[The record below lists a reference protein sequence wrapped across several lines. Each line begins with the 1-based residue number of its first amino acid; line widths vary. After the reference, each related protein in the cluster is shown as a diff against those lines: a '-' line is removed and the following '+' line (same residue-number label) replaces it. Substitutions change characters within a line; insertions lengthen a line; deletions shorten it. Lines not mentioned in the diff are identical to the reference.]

1 MPDPWSSKEDN
12 FFISQAILSIVFA
25 TSALVSNVFLMIT
38 VCRNTNLNQRIWQM
52 HATYFV
58 VNLSICD
65 LLAGLIPGY
74 GGLSYDINIL
84 RGQTRESL
92 VGLKSLITFAAV
104 MTNIVSSG
112 TIALMSYDRWFAV
125 SSPLHYKARV
135 TKARIKAALAFIWI
149 YSLIFSSLPSMGVA
163 ISLFTLLYCH
173 LHVSVP
179 LIILPV
185 LYWKTLRA
193 LRQHN
198 NRVHNGADDN
208 GRQKMDTAHRN
219 RERKMVSAFL
229 LILAFFYLSF
239 GPQFIAQNVLL
250 FYPDAINQESFRFF
264 LYASNKFLLV
274 NCCLNPFIYAWRIP
288 TYRRAFR
295 EIFRGCVRLPRNSV
309 LTVMQNDVN
318 NWRDHTYNCDGRR
331 VTSTR
336 KTCVVQQ

>member
-1 MPDPWSSKEDN
+1 MSDPRSSKEDN

-25 TSALVSNVFLMIT
+25 TSALLSNVFLMIT
-38 VCRNTNLNQRIWQM
+38 VCRNTNLNQRIWQT

-65 LLAGLIPGY
+65 LLAGLVPGY
-74 GGLSYDINIL
+74 GGLFYNISIL

-92 VGLKSLITFAAV
+92 VGLQSLIVAAAV
-104 MTNIVSSG
+104 MTNIVSSC
-112 TIALMSYDRWFAV
+112 TIVLMSYDRWLTV

-135 TKARIKAALAFIWI
+135 TKAKIKAAIASTWI
-149 YSLIFSSLPSMGVA
+149 YSLIFSSLPFLGVA
-163 ISLFTLLYCH
+163 LSLFSLLYCH

-193 LRQHN
+193 LRHHN
-198 NRVHNGADDN
+198 NQVQDVADDN
-208 GRQKMDTAHRN
+208 GRREMDKAHRN

-229 LILAFFYLSF
+229 LILVFFYLSF
-239 GPQFIAQNVLL
+239 GPQFIAQNVLV
-250 FYPDAINQESFRFF
+250 FCPDAINQESFSFF

-295 EIFRGCVRLPRNSV
+295 EIFSDCVRLPRNSV
-309 LTVMQNDVN
+309 SQ
-318 NWRDHTYNCDGRR
+318 
-331 VTSTR
+331 
-336 KTCVVQQ
+336 

>member
-1 MPDPWSSKEDN
+1 MSDPRSSKEDN
-12 FFISQAILSIVFA
+12 FFICQAILSIVFA
-25 TSALVSNVFLMIT
+25 TSALLSNVFLMIT
-38 VCRNTNLNQRIWQM
+38 VCRNTNLNQRIWQT

-65 LLAGLIPGY
+65 LLAGLVPGY
-74 GGLSYDINIL
+74 GGLFYNISIL

-92 VGLKSLITFAAV
+92 VGLQSLIVAAAV
-104 MTNIVSSG
+104 MTNIVSSC
-112 TIALMSYDRWFAV
+112 TIVLMSYDRWLAV

-135 TKARIKAALAFIWI
+135 TKAKIKAAIASTWI
-149 YSLIFSSLPSMGVA
+149 YSLIFSSLPFLGVA
-163 ISLFTLLYCH
+163 LSLFSLLYCH

-193 LRQHN
+193 LRHHN
-198 NRVHNGADDN
+198 NQVQDVADDN
-208 GRQKMDTAHRN
+208 GRRQIDEAHRN

-229 LILAFFYLSF
+229 LILVFFYLSF
-239 GPQFIAQNVLL
+239 GPQFIAQNVLV
-250 FYPDAINQESFRFF
+250 FYPDAINQESFSFF

-295 EIFRGCVRLPRNSV
+295 EIFSDCVRLPRNSV
-309 LTVMQNDVN
+309 SQ
-318 NWRDHTYNCDGRR
+318 
-331 VTSTR
+331 
-336 KTCVVQQ
+336 

>member
-1 MPDPWSSKEDN
+1 MSDPRSSKEDN

-25 TSALVSNVFLMIT
+25 TSALLSNVFLMIT
-38 VCRNTNLNQRIWQM
+38 VCRNTNLNQRIWQT

-65 LLAGLIPGY
+65 LLAGLVPGY
-74 GGLSYDINIL
+74 GGLFYNISIL

-92 VGLKSLITFAAV
+92 VGLQSLIVAAAV
-104 MTNIVSSG
+104 MTNIVSSC
-112 TIALMSYDRWFAV
+112 TIVLMSYDRWLAV

-135 TKARIKAALAFIWI
+135 TKAKIKAAIASTWI
-149 YSLIFSSLPSMGVA
+149 YSLIFSSLPFLGVA
-163 ISLFTLLYCH
+163 LSLFSLLYCH

-193 LRQHN
+193 LRHHN
-198 NRVHNGADDN
+198 NQVQDVADDN
-208 GRQKMDTAHRN
+208 GRREMDKAHRN

-229 LILAFFYLSF
+229 LILVFFYLSF
-239 GPQFIAQNVLL
+239 GPQFIAQNVLV
-250 FYPDAINQESFRFF
+250 FCPDAINQESFSFF

-295 EIFRGCVRLPRNSV
+295 EIFSDCVRLPRNSV
-309 LTVMQNDVN
+309 SQ
-318 NWRDHTYNCDGRR
+318 
-331 VTSTR
+331 
-336 KTCVVQQ
+336 

>member
-1 MPDPWSSKEDN
+1 MSDPRSSKEDN

-25 TSALVSNVFLMIT
+25 TSALLSNVFLMIT
-38 VCRNTNLNQRIWQM
+38 VCRNTNLNQRIWQT

-65 LLAGLIPGY
+65 LLAGLVPGY
-74 GGLSYDINIL
+74 GGLFYNISIL

-92 VGLKSLITFAAV
+92 VGLQSLIVAAAV
-104 MTNIVSSG
+104 MTNIVSSC
-112 TIALMSYDRWFAV
+112 TIVLMSYDRWLAV
-125 SSPLHYKARV
+125 SSPLLYKARV
-135 TKARIKAALAFIWI
+135 TKAKIKAAIASTWI
-149 YSLIFSSLPSMGVA
+149 YSLIFSSLPFLGVA
-163 ISLFTLLYCH
+163 LSLFSLLYCH

-193 LRQHN
+193 LRHHN
-198 NRVHNGADDN
+198 NQVQDVADDN
-208 GRQKMDTAHRN
+208 GRRQIDEAHRN

-229 LILAFFYLSF
+229 LILVFFYLSF
-239 GPQFIAQNVLL
+239 GPQFIAQNVLV
-250 FYPDAINQESFRFF
+250 FCPDAINQESFSFF

-295 EIFRGCVRLPRNSV
+295 EIFSDCVRLPRNSV
-309 LTVMQNDVN
+309 SQ
-318 NWRDHTYNCDGRR
+318 
-331 VTSTR
+331 
-336 KTCVVQQ
+336 

>member
-1 MPDPWSSKEDN
+1 MSDPRSSKEDN

-25 TSALVSNVFLMIT
+25 TSALLSNVFLMIT
-38 VCRNTNLNQRIWQM
+38 VCRNTNLNQRIWQT

-65 LLAGLIPGY
+65 LLAGLVPGY
-74 GGLSYDINIL
+74 GGLFYNISIL

-92 VGLKSLITFAAV
+92 VGLQSLIVAAAV
-104 MTNIVSSG
+104 MTNIVSSC
-112 TIALMSYDRWFAV
+112 TIVLMSYDRWLAV
-125 SSPLHYKARV
+125 SSPLLYKARV
-135 TKARIKAALAFIWI
+135 TKAKIKAAIASTWI
-149 YSLIFSSLPSMGVA
+149 YSLIFSSLPFLGVA
-163 ISLFTLLYCH
+163 LSLFSLLYCH

-193 LRQHN
+193 LRHHN
-198 NRVHNGADDN
+198 NQVQDVADDN
-208 GRQKMDTAHRN
+208 GRREMDKAHRN

-229 LILAFFYLSF
+229 LILVFFYLSF
-239 GPQFIAQNVLL
+239 GPQFIAQNVLV
-250 FYPDAINQESFRFF
+250 FCPDAINQESFSFF

-295 EIFRGCVRLPRNSV
+295 EIFSDCVRLPRNSV
-309 LTVMQNDVN
+309 SQ
-318 NWRDHTYNCDGRR
+318 
-331 VTSTR
+331 
-336 KTCVVQQ
+336 

>member
-1 MPDPWSSKEDN
+1 MSDPRSSKEDN
-12 FFISQAILSIVFA
+12 FFISQAILSIVFS
-25 TSALVSNVFLMIT
+25 TSALLSNVFLMIT
-38 VCRNTNLNQRIWQM
+38 VCRNTNLNQRIWQT

-65 LLAGLIPGY
+65 LLAGLVPGY
-74 GGLSYDINIL
+74 GGLFYNISIL

-92 VGLKSLITFAAV
+92 VGLRSLIVAAAV
-104 MTNIVSSG
+104 MTNIVSSC
-112 TIALMSYDRWFAV
+112 TIVLMSYDRWLAV

-135 TKARIKAALAFIWI
+135 TKAKIKAALASTWI
-149 YSLIFSSLPSMGVA
+149 YSLIFSSLPFLGVA
-163 ISLFTLLYCH
+163 LSLFSLLYCH

-185 LYWKTLRA
+185 LYWKTQRA
-193 LRQHN
+193 LRHHN
-198 NRVHNGADDN
+198 NQVQDVADDN
-208 GRQKMDTAHRN
+208 GRRQMDEAHRN

-229 LILAFFYLSF
+229 LILVFFYLSF
-239 GPQFIAQNVLL
+239 GPQFIAQNVLV

-295 EIFRGCVRLPRNSV
+295 EIFSDCVRLPRNSV
-309 LTVMQNDVN
+309 SQ
-318 NWRDHTYNCDGRR
+318 
-331 VTSTR
+331 
-336 KTCVVQQ
+336 

>member
-1 MPDPWSSKEDN
+1 MSDPRSSKEDN
-12 FFISQAILSIVFA
+12 FFICQAILSIVFA
-25 TSALVSNVFLMIT
+25 TSALLSNVFLMIT
-38 VCRNTNLNQRIWQM
+38 VCRNTNLNQRIWQT

-65 LLAGLIPGY
+65 LLAGLVPGY
-74 GGLSYDINIL
+74 GGLFYNISIL

-92 VGLKSLITFAAV
+92 VGLQSLIVAAAV
-104 MTNIVSSG
+104 MTNIVSSC
-112 TIALMSYDRWFAV
+112 TIVLMSYDRWLAV

-135 TKARIKAALAFIWI
+135 TKAKIKAAIASTWI
-149 YSLIFSSLPSMGVA
+149 YSLIFSSLPFLGVA
-163 ISLFTLLYCH
+163 LSLFSLLYCH

-193 LRQHN
+193 LRHHN
-198 NRVHNGADDN
+198 NQVQDVADDN
-208 GRQKMDTAHRN
+208 GRREMDKAHRN

-229 LILAFFYLSF
+229 LILVFFYLSF
-239 GPQFIAQNVLL
+239 GPQFIAQNVLV
-250 FYPDAINQESFRFF
+250 FYPDAINQESFSFF

-295 EIFRGCVRLPRNSV
+295 EIFSDCVRLPRNSV
-309 LTVMQNDVN
+309 SQ
-318 NWRDHTYNCDGRR
+318 
-331 VTSTR
+331 
-336 KTCVVQQ
+336 

>member
-1 MPDPWSSKEDN
+1 MSDPRSSKEDN
-12 FFISQAILSIVFA
+12 FFISQAILSIVFS
-25 TSALVSNVFLMIT
+25 TSALLSNVFLMIT
-38 VCRNTNLNQRIWQM
+38 VCRNTNLNQRIWQT

-65 LLAGLIPGY
+65 LLAGLVPGY
-74 GGLSYDINIL
+74 GGLFYNISIL

-92 VGLKSLITFAAV
+92 VGLQSLIVAAAV
-104 MTNIVSSG
+104 MTNIVSSC
-112 TIALMSYDRWFAV
+112 TIVLMSYDRWLAV

-135 TKARIKAALAFIWI
+135 TKAKIKAAIASTWI
-149 YSLIFSSLPSMGVA
+149 YSLIFSSLPFLGVA
-163 ISLFTLLYCH
+163 LSLFSLLYCH

-193 LRQHN
+193 LRHHN
-198 NRVHNGADDN
+198 NQVQDVADDN
-208 GRQKMDTAHRN
+208 GRREMDKAHRN

-229 LILAFFYLSF
+229 LILVFFYLSF
-239 GPQFIAQNVLL
+239 GPQFIAQNVLV
-250 FYPDAINQESFRFF
+250 FCPDAINQESFSFF

-295 EIFRGCVRLPRNSV
+295 EIFSDCVRLPRNSV
-309 LTVMQNDVN
+309 SQ
-318 NWRDHTYNCDGRR
+318 
-331 VTSTR
+331 
-336 KTCVVQQ
+336 

>member
-1 MPDPWSSKEDN
+1 MSDPRSSKEDN

-25 TSALVSNVFLMIT
+25 TSALLSNVFLMIT
-38 VCRNTNLNQRIWQM
+38 VCRNTNLNQRIWQT

-65 LLAGLIPGY
+65 LLAGLVPGY
-74 GGLSYDINIL
+74 GGLFYNISIL

-92 VGLKSLITFAAV
+92 VGLQSLIVAAAV
-104 MTNIVSSG
+104 MTNIVSSC
-112 TIALMSYDRWFAV
+112 TIVLMSYDRWLAV

-135 TKARIKAALAFIWI
+135 TKAKIKAAIASTWI
-149 YSLIFSSLPSMGVA
+149 YSLIFSSLPFLGVA
-163 ISLFTLLYCH
+163 LSLFSLLYCH

-193 LRQHN
+193 LRHHN
-198 NRVHNGADDN
+198 NQVQDVADDN
-208 GRQKMDTAHRN
+208 GRRQIDEAHRN

-229 LILAFFYLSF
+229 LILVFFYLSF
-239 GPQFIAQNVLL
+239 GPQFIAQNVLV
-250 FYPDAINQESFRFF
+250 FYPDAINQESFSFF

-295 EIFRGCVRLPRNSV
+295 EIFSDCVRLPRNSV
-309 LTVMQNDVN
+309 SQ
-318 NWRDHTYNCDGRR
+318 
-331 VTSTR
+331 
-336 KTCVVQQ
+336 

>member
-1 MPDPWSSKEDN
+1 MSDPRSSKEDN

-25 TSALVSNVFLMIT
+25 TSALLSNVFLMIT
-38 VCRNTNLNQRIWQM
+38 VCRNTNLNQRIWQT

-65 LLAGLIPGY
+65 LLAGLVPGY
-74 GGLSYDINIL
+74 GGLFYNISIL

-92 VGLKSLITFAAV
+92 VGLQSLIVAAAV
-104 MTNIVSSG
+104 MTNIVSSC
-112 TIALMSYDRWFAV
+112 TIVLMSYDRWLAV
-125 SSPLHYKARV
+125 SSPLHYKSRV
-135 TKARIKAALAFIWI
+135 TKAKIKAAIASTWI
-149 YSLIFSSLPSMGVA
+149 YSLIFSSLPFLGVA
-163 ISLFTLLYCH
+163 LSLFSLLYCH

-193 LRQHN
+193 LRHHN
-198 NRVHNGADDN
+198 NQVQDVADDN
-208 GRQKMDTAHRN
+208 GRRQIDEAHRN

-229 LILAFFYLSF
+229 LILVFFYLSF
-239 GPQFIAQNVLL
+239 GPQFIAQNVLV
-250 FYPDAINQESFRFF
+250 FCPDAINQESFSFF

-295 EIFRGCVRLPRNSV
+295 EIFSDCVRLPRNSV
-309 LTVMQNDVN
+309 SQ
-318 NWRDHTYNCDGRR
+318 
-331 VTSTR
+331 
-336 KTCVVQQ
+336 

>member
-1 MPDPWSSKEDN
+1 MFKDKIQAQFKSKMSDPRSSKEDN

-25 TSALVSNVFLMIT
+25 TSALLSNFFLMIT
-38 VCRNTNLNQRIWQM
+38 VCRNTNLNQRIWQT

-65 LLAGLIPGY
+65 LLAGLVPGY
-74 GGLSYDINIL
+74 GGLFYNISIL

-92 VGLKSLITFAAV
+92 VGLQSLIVAAAV
-104 MTNIVSSG
+104 MTNIVSSC
-112 TIALMSYDRWFAV
+112 TIVLMSYDRWLAV

-135 TKARIKAALAFIWI
+135 TKAKIKAALASTWI
-149 YSLIFSSLPSMGVA
+149 YSLIFSSLPFLGVA
-163 ISLFTLLYCH
+163 LSLFSLLYCH

-198 NRVHNGADDN
+198 NQVQDVADDN
-208 GRQKMDTAHRN
+208 GRRQMDEAHRN

-229 LILAFFYLSF
+229 LILVFFYLSF
-239 GPQFIAQNVLL
+239 GPQFIAQNVLV
-250 FYPDAINQESFRFF
+250 FYPDAINQGSFSFF

-295 EIFRGCVRLPRNSV
+295 EIFSDCVRLPRNSV
-309 LTVMQNDVN
+309 SQ
-318 NWRDHTYNCDGRR
+318 
-331 VTSTR
+331 
-336 KTCVVQQ
+336 

>member
-1 MPDPWSSKEDN
+1 MSDPRSSKEDN

-25 TSALVSNVFLMIT
+25 TSALLSNVFLMIT
-38 VCRNTNLNQRIWQM
+38 VCRNTNLNQRIWQT

-65 LLAGLIPGY
+65 LLAGLVPGY
-74 GGLSYDINIL
+74 GGLFYNISIL

-92 VGLKSLITFAAV
+92 VGLQSLIVAAAV
-104 MTNIVSSG
+104 MTNIVSSC
-112 TIALMSYDRWFAV
+112 TIVLMSYDRWLAV

-135 TKARIKAALAFIWI
+135 TKAKIKAAIASTWI
-149 YSLIFSSLPSMGVA
+149 YSLIFSSLPFLGVA
-163 ISLFTLLYCH
+163 LSLFSLLYCH

-179 LIILPV
+179 IIILPV

-193 LRQHN
+193 LRHHN
-198 NRVHNGADDN
+198 NQVQDVADDN
-208 GRQKMDTAHRN
+208 GRREMDKAHRN

-229 LILAFFYLSF
+229 LILVFFYLSF
-239 GPQFIAQNVLL
+239 GPQFIAQNVLV
-250 FYPDAINQESFRFF
+250 FCPDAINQESFSFF

-295 EIFRGCVRLPRNSV
+295 EIFSDCVRLPRNSV
-309 LTVMQNDVN
+309 SQ
-318 NWRDHTYNCDGRR
+318 
-331 VTSTR
+331 
-336 KTCVVQQ
+336 

>member
-1 MPDPWSSKEDN
+1 MSDPRSSKEDN

-25 TSALVSNVFLMIT
+25 TSALLSNVFLMIT
-38 VCRNTNLNQRIWQM
+38 VCRNTNLNQRIWQT

-65 LLAGLIPGY
+65 LLAGLVPGY
-74 GGLSYDINIL
+74 GGLFYNISIL

-92 VGLKSLITFAAV
+92 VGLQSLIVAAAV
-104 MTNIVSSG
+104 MTNIVSSC
-112 TIALMSYDRWFAV
+112 TIVLMSYDRWLAV

-135 TKARIKAALAFIWI
+135 TKARIKAAIASTWI
-149 YSLIFSSLPSMGVA
+149 YSLIFSSLPFLGVA
-163 ISLFTLLYCH
+163 LSLFSLLYCH

-185 LYWKTLRA
+185 LYWKTQRA
-193 LRQHN
+193 LRHHN
-198 NRVHNGADDN
+198 NQVQDVAGDN
-208 GRQKMDTAHRN
+208 GRRQMDEAHRN

-229 LILAFFYLSF
+229 LILVFFYLSF
-239 GPQFIAQNVLL
+239 CPQFIAQNVLV
-250 FYPDAINQESFRFF
+250 FYPDAINQESFSFF

-295 EIFRGCVRLPRNSV
+295 EIFSDCVRLPRNSV
-309 LTVMQNDVN
+309 SQ
-318 NWRDHTYNCDGRR
+318 
-331 VTSTR
+331 
-336 KTCVVQQ
+336 

>member
-1 MPDPWSSKEDN
+1 MSDPRSSKEDN
-12 FFISQAILSIVFA
+12 FFISQAILSIVFS
-25 TSALVSNVFLMIT
+25 TSALLSNVFLMIT
-38 VCRNTNLNQRIWQM
+38 VCRNTNLNQRIWQT

-65 LLAGLIPGY
+65 LLAGLVPGY
-74 GGLSYDINIL
+74 GGLFYNISIL

-92 VGLKSLITFAAV
+92 VGLQILIVVAAV
-104 MTNIVSSG
+104 MTNIVSSC
-112 TIALMSYDRWFAV
+112 TIVLMSYDRWLAV

-135 TKARIKAALAFIWI
+135 TKARIKAALASTWI
-149 YSLIFSSLPSMGVA
+149 YSLIFSSLPVMGVA
-163 ISLFTLLYCH
+163 LSLFSLLYCH

-193 LRQHN
+193 LRHHKNQ
-198 NRVHNGADDN
+198 VQDVADDN

-219 RERKMVSAFL
+219 REHKMVSAFL
-229 LILAFFYLSF
+229 LILVFFYLSF
-239 GPQFIAQNVLL
+239 GPQFIAQNVLV
-250 FYPDAINQESFRFF
+250 FCPDAINQESFRFF

-295 EIFRGCVRLPRNSV
+295 EIFSDCVRLPRNSV
-309 LTVMQNDVN
+309 SQ
-318 NWRDHTYNCDGRR
+318 
-331 VTSTR
+331 
-336 KTCVVQQ
+336 

>member
-1 MPDPWSSKEDN
+1 MSDPRSSKEDN

-25 TSALVSNVFLMIT
+25 TSALLSNVFLMIT
-38 VCRNTNLNQRIWQM
+38 VCRNTNLNQRIWQT

-65 LLAGLIPGY
+65 LLAGLVPGY
-74 GGLSYDINIL
+74 GGLFYNISIL

-92 VGLKSLITFAAV
+92 VSLQSLIVAAAV
-104 MTNIVSSG
+104 MTNIVSSC
-112 TIALMSYDRWFAV
+112 TIVLMSYDRWLAV

-135 TKARIKAALAFIWI
+135 TKAKIKAAIASTWI
-149 YSLIFSSLPSMGVA
+149 YSLIFSSLPFLGVA
-163 ISLFTLLYCH
+163 LSLFSLLYCH

-193 LRQHN
+193 LRHHN
-198 NRVHNGADDN
+198 NQVQDVADDN
-208 GRQKMDTAHRN
+208 GRRQMDEAHRN

-229 LILAFFYLSF
+229 LILVFFYLSF
-239 GPQFIAQNVLL
+239 GPQFIAQNVLV
-250 FYPDAINQESFRFF
+250 FCPDAINQESFSFF

-295 EIFRGCVRLPRNSV
+295 EIFSDCVRLPRNSV
-309 LTVMQNDVN
+309 SQ
-318 NWRDHTYNCDGRR
+318 
-331 VTSTR
+331 
-336 KTCVVQQ
+336 

>member
-1 MPDPWSSKEDN
+1 MFKDKIQAQFKSKMSDPRSSKEDN

-25 TSALVSNVFLMIT
+25 TSALLSNFFLMIT
-38 VCRNTNLNQRIWQM
+38 VCRNTNLNQRIWQT

-65 LLAGLIPGY
+65 LLAGLVPGY
-74 GGLSYDINIL
+74 GGLFYNISIL

-92 VGLKSLITFAAV
+92 VGLQSLIVAAAV
-104 MTNIVSSG
+104 MTNIVSSC
-112 TIALMSYDRWFAV
+112 TIVLMSYDRWLAV

-135 TKARIKAALAFIWI
+135 TKAKIKAALASTWI
-149 YSLIFSSLPSMGVA
+149 YSLIFSSLPFLGVA
-163 ISLFTLLYCH
+163 LSLFSLLYCH

-198 NRVHNGADDN
+198 NQVQDVADDN
-208 GRQKMDTAHRN
+208 GRRQMDEAHRN

-229 LILAFFYLSF
+229 LILVFFYLSF
-239 GPQFIAQNVLL
+239 GPQFIAQNVLV
-250 FYPDAINQESFRFF
+250 FYPDAINQGSFSFF

-274 NCCLNPFIYAWRIP
+274 NCFLNPFIYAWRIP

-295 EIFRGCVRLPRNSV
+295 EIFSDCVRLPRNSV
-309 LTVMQNDVN
+309 SQ
-318 NWRDHTYNCDGRR
+318 
-331 VTSTR
+331 
-336 KTCVVQQ
+336 

>member
-1 MPDPWSSKEDN
+1 MSDPRSSKEDN
-12 FFISQAILSIVFA
+12 FFISQAILNIVFA
-25 TSALVSNVFLMIT
+25 TSALLSNVFLMIT
-38 VCRNTNLNQRIWQM
+38 VCRNTNLNQRIWQT

-65 LLAGLIPGY
+65 LLASLVPGY
-74 GGLSYDINIL
+74 GGLFYNISIL

-92 VGLKSLITFAAV
+92 VGLQSLIVAAAV
-104 MTNIVSSG
+104 MTNIVSSC
-112 TIALMSYDRWFAV
+112 TIVLMSYDRWLAV
-125 SSPLHYKARV
+125 SSPLLYKARV
-135 TKARIKAALAFIWI
+135 TKAKIKAAIASTWI
-149 YSLIFSSLPSMGVA
+149 YSLIFSSLPFLGVA

-193 LRQHN
+193 LRHHN
-198 NRVHNGADDN
+198 NQVQDVADDN
-208 GRQKMDTAHRN
+208 GRREMDKAHRN

-229 LILAFFYLSF
+229 LILVFFYLSF
-239 GPQFIAQNVLL
+239 CPQFIAQNVLV
-250 FYPDAINQESFRFF
+250 FYPDAINQESFSFF

-295 EIFRGCVRLPRNSV
+295 EIFSDCVRLPRNSV
-309 LTVMQNDVN
+309 SQ
-318 NWRDHTYNCDGRR
+318 
-331 VTSTR
+331 
-336 KTCVVQQ
+336 

>member
-1 MPDPWSSKEDN
+1 MSDPRSSKEDN

-25 TSALVSNVFLMIT
+25 TSALLSNVFLMIT
-38 VCRNTNLNQRIWQM
+38 VCRNTNLNQRIWQT

-65 LLAGLIPGY
+65 LLAGLVPGY
-74 GGLSYDINIL
+74 GGLFYNISIL

-92 VGLKSLITFAAV
+92 VSLQSLIVAAAV
-104 MTNIVSSG
+104 MTNIVSSC
-112 TIALMSYDRWFAV
+112 TIVLMSYDRWLAV

-135 TKARIKAALAFIWI
+135 TKAKIKAAIASTWI
-149 YSLIFSSLPSMGVA
+149 YSLIFSSLPFLGVA
-163 ISLFTLLYCH
+163 LSLFSLLYCH

-193 LRQHN
+193 LRHHN
-198 NRVHNGADDN
+198 NQVQDVADDN
-208 GRQKMDTAHRN
+208 GRRQMDEAHRN

-229 LILAFFYLSF
+229 LILVFFYLSF
-239 GPQFIAQNVLL
+239 GPQFIAQNVLV
-250 FYPDAINQESFRFF
+250 FYPDAINQESFSFF

-295 EIFRGCVRLPRNSV
+295 EIFSDCVRLPRNSV
-309 LTVMQNDVN
+309 SQ
-318 NWRDHTYNCDGRR
+318 
-331 VTSTR
+331 
-336 KTCVVQQ
+336 

>member
-1 MPDPWSSKEDN
+1 MSDPRSSKEDN

-25 TSALVSNVFLMIT
+25 TSALLSNVFLMIT
-38 VCRNTNLNQRIWQM
+38 VCRNTNLNQRIWQT

-65 LLAGLIPGY
+65 LLAGLVPGY
-74 GGLSYDINIL
+74 GGLFYNISIL

-92 VGLKSLITFAAV
+92 VSLQSLIVAAAV
-104 MTNIVSSG
+104 MTNIVSSC
-112 TIALMSYDRWFAV
+112 TIVLMSYDRWLAV

-135 TKARIKAALAFIWI
+135 TKAKIKAAIASTWI
-149 YSLIFSSLPSMGVA
+149 YSLIFSSLPFLGVA
-163 ISLFTLLYCH
+163 LSLFSLLYCH

-193 LRQHN
+193 LRHHN
-198 NRVHNGADDN
+198 NQVQDVADDN
-208 GRQKMDTAHRN
+208 GRRQIDEAHRN

-229 LILAFFYLSF
+229 LILVFFYLSF
-239 GPQFIAQNVLL
+239 GPQFIAQNVLV
-250 FYPDAINQESFRFF
+250 FYPDAINQESFSFF

-295 EIFRGCVRLPRNSV
+295 EIFSDCVRLPRNSV
-309 LTVMQNDVN
+309 SQ
-318 NWRDHTYNCDGRR
+318 
-331 VTSTR
+331 
-336 KTCVVQQ
+336 

>member
-1 MPDPWSSKEDN
+1 MSDPRSSKEDN

-25 TSALVSNVFLMIT
+25 TSALLSNVFLMIT
-38 VCRNTNLNQRIWQM
+38 VCRNTNLNQRIWQT

-65 LLAGLIPGY
+65 LLAGLVPGY
-74 GGLSYDINIL
+74 GGLFYNISIL

-92 VGLKSLITFAAV
+92 VGLQSLIVAAAV
-104 MTNIVSSG
+104 MTNIVSSC
-112 TIALMSYDRWFAV
+112 TIVLMSYDRWLAV

-135 TKARIKAALAFIWI
+135 TKAKIKAAIASTWI
-149 YSLIFSSLPSMGVA
+149 YSLIFSSLPFLGVA
-163 ISLFTLLYCH
+163 LSLFSLLYCH

-193 LRQHN
+193 LRHHN
-198 NRVHNGADDN
+198 NQVQDVADDN
-208 GRQKMDTAHRN
+208 GRREMDKAHRN

-229 LILAFFYLSF
+229 LILVFFYLSF
-239 GPQFIAQNVLL
+239 GPQFIAQNVLV
-250 FYPDAINQESFRFF
+250 FYPDAINQESFSFF

-295 EIFRGCVRLPRNSV
+295 EIFSDCVRLPRNSV
-309 LTVMQNDVN
+309 SQ
-318 NWRDHTYNCDGRR
+318 
-331 VTSTR
+331 
-336 KTCVVQQ
+336 

>member
-1 MPDPWSSKEDN
+1 MSDPRSSKEDN

-25 TSALVSNVFLMIT
+25 TSALLSNVFLMIT
-38 VCRNTNLNQRIWQM
+38 VCRNTNLNQRIWQT

-65 LLAGLIPGY
+65 LLAGLVPGY
-74 GGLSYDINIL
+74 GGLFYNISIL
-84 RGQTRESL
+84 RGQTQESL
-92 VGLKSLITFAAV
+92 VSLQSLIVAAAV
-104 MTNIVSSG
+104 MTNIVSSC
-112 TIALMSYDRWFAV
+112 TIVLMSYDRWLAV

-135 TKARIKAALAFIWI
+135 TKAKIKAAIASTWI
-149 YSLIFSSLPSMGVA
+149 YSLIFSSLPFLGVA
-163 ISLFTLLYCH
+163 LSLFSLLYCH

-193 LRQHN
+193 LRHHN
-198 NRVHNGADDN
+198 NQVQDVADDN
-208 GRQKMDTAHRN
+208 GRRQMDEAHRN

-229 LILAFFYLSF
+229 LILVFFYLSF
-239 GPQFIAQNVLL
+239 GPQFIAQNVLV
-250 FYPDAINQESFRFF
+250 FCPDAINQESFSFF

-295 EIFRGCVRLPRNSV
+295 EIFSDCVRLPRNSV
-309 LTVMQNDVN
+309 SQ
-318 NWRDHTYNCDGRR
+318 
-331 VTSTR
+331 
-336 KTCVVQQ
+336 

>member
-1 MPDPWSSKEDN
+1 MSDPRSSKEDN

-25 TSALVSNVFLMIT
+25 TSALLSNFFLMIT
-38 VCRNTNLNQRIWQM
+38 VCRNTNLNQRIWQT

-65 LLAGLIPGY
+65 LLAGLVPGY
-74 GGLSYDINIL
+74 GGLFYNISIL

-92 VGLKSLITFAAV
+92 VGLQSLIVAAAV
-104 MTNIVSSG
+104 MTNIVSSC
-112 TIALMSYDRWFAV
+112 TIVLMSYDRWLAV

-135 TKARIKAALAFIWI
+135 TKAKIKAALASTWI
-149 YSLIFSSLPSMGVA
+149 YSLIFSSLPFLGVA
-163 ISLFTLLYCH
+163 LSLFSLLYCH

-198 NRVHNGADDN
+198 NQVQDVADDN
-208 GRQKMDTAHRN
+208 GRRQMDEAHRN

-229 LILAFFYLSF
+229 LILVFFYLSF
-239 GPQFIAQNVLL
+239 GPQFIAQNVLV
-250 FYPDAINQESFRFF
+250 FYPDAINQGSFSFF

-295 EIFRGCVRLPRNSV
+295 EIFSDCVRLPRNSV
-309 LTVMQNDVN
+309 SQ
-318 NWRDHTYNCDGRR
+318 
-331 VTSTR
+331 
-336 KTCVVQQ
+336 

>member
-1 MPDPWSSKEDN
+1 MSDPRSSKEDN

-25 TSALVSNVFLMIT
+25 TSALLSNVFLMIT
-38 VCRNTNLNQRIWQM
+38 VCRNTNLNQRIWQT

-65 LLAGLIPGY
+65 LLAGLVPGY
-74 GGLSYDINIL
+74 GGLFYNISIL

-92 VGLKSLITFAAV
+92 VGLQSLIVAAAV
-104 MTNIVSSG
+104 MTNIVSSC
-112 TIALMSYDRWFAV
+112 TIVLMSYDRWLAV

-135 TKARIKAALAFIWI
+135 TKAKIKAAIASTWI
-149 YSLIFSSLPSMGVA
+149 YSLIFSSLPFLGVA
-163 ISLFTLLYCH
+163 LSLFSLLYCH

-185 LYWKTLRA
+185 LYWKTQRA
-193 LRQHN
+193 LRHHN
-198 NRVHNGADDN
+198 NQVQDVAGDN
-208 GRQKMDTAHRN
+208 GRRQMDEAHRN

-229 LILAFFYLSF
+229 LILVFFYLSF
-239 GPQFIAQNVLL
+239 CPQFIAQNVLV
-250 FYPDAINQESFRFF
+250 FYPDAINQESFSFF

-295 EIFRGCVRLPRNSV
+295 EIFSDCVRLPRNSV
-309 LTVMQNDVN
+309 SQ
-318 NWRDHTYNCDGRR
+318 
-331 VTSTR
+331 
-336 KTCVVQQ
+336 

>member
-1 MPDPWSSKEDN
+1 MSDPRSSKEDN

-25 TSALVSNVFLMIT
+25 TSALLSNVFLMIT
-38 VCRNTNLNQRIWQM
+38 VCRNTNLNQRIWQT

-65 LLAGLIPGY
+65 LLAGLVPGY
-74 GGLSYDINIL
+74 GGLFYNISIL

-92 VGLKSLITFAAV
+92 VGLQSLIVAAAV
-104 MTNIVSSG
+104 MTNIVSSC
-112 TIALMSYDRWFAV
+112 TIVLMSYDRWLAV
-125 SSPLHYKARV
+125 SSPLLYKARV
-135 TKARIKAALAFIWI
+135 TKAKIKAAIASTWI
-149 YSLIFSSLPSMGVA
+149 YSLIFSSLPFLGVA
-163 ISLFTLLYCH
+163 LSLFSLLYCH

-193 LRQHN
+193 LRHHN
-198 NRVHNGADDN
+198 NQVQDVADDN
-208 GRQKMDTAHRN
+208 GRREMDKAHRN

-229 LILAFFYLSF
+229 LILVFFYLSF
-239 GPQFIAQNVLL
+239 CPQFIAQNVLV
-250 FYPDAINQESFRFF
+250 FYPDAINQESFSFF

-295 EIFRGCVRLPRNSV
+295 EIFSDCVRLPRNSV
-309 LTVMQNDVN
+309 SQ
-318 NWRDHTYNCDGRR
+318 
-331 VTSTR
+331 
-336 KTCVVQQ
+336 

>member
-1 MPDPWSSKEDN
+1 MSDPRSSKEDN

-25 TSALVSNVFLMIT
+25 TSALLSNVFLMIT
-38 VCRNTNLNQRIWQM
+38 VCRNTNLNQRIWQT

-65 LLAGLIPGY
+65 LLAGLVPGY
-74 GGLSYDINIL
+74 GGLFYNISIL

-92 VGLKSLITFAAV
+92 VGLQSLIVAAAV
-104 MTNIVSSG
+104 MTNIVSSC
-112 TIALMSYDRWFAV
+112 TIVLMSYDRWLAV

-135 TKARIKAALAFIWI
+135 TKAKIKTAIASTWI
-149 YSLIFSSLPSMGVA
+149 YSLIFSSLPFLGVA
-163 ISLFTLLYCH
+163 LSLFSLLYCH

-193 LRQHN
+193 LRHHN
-198 NRVHNGADDN
+198 NQVQDVADDN
-208 GRQKMDTAHRN
+208 GRRQIDEAHRN

-229 LILAFFYLSF
+229 LILVFFYLSF
-239 GPQFIAQNVLL
+239 GPQFIAQNVLV
-250 FYPDAINQESFRFF
+250 FYPDAINQESFSFF

-295 EIFRGCVRLPRNSV
+295 EIFSDCVRLPRNSV
-309 LTVMQNDVN
+309 SQ
-318 NWRDHTYNCDGRR
+318 
-331 VTSTR
+331 
-336 KTCVVQQ
+336 

>member
-1 MPDPWSSKEDN
+1 MSDPRSSKEDN

-25 TSALVSNVFLMIT
+25 TSALLSNVLLMIT
-38 VCRNTNLNQRIWQM
+38 VCRNTNLNQRIWQT

-65 LLAGLIPGY
+65 LLAGLVPGY
-74 GGLSYDINIL
+74 GGLFYNISIL

-92 VGLKSLITFAAV
+92 VGLQSLIVAAAV
-104 MTNIVSSG
+104 MTNIVSSC
-112 TIALMSYDRWFAV
+112 TIVLMSYDRWLAV

-135 TKARIKAALAFIWI
+135 TKAKIKAAIASTWI
-149 YSLIFSSLPSMGVA
+149 YSLIFSSLPFLGVA
-163 ISLFTLLYCH
+163 LSLFSLLYCH

-193 LRQHN
+193 LRHHN
-198 NRVHNGADDN
+198 NQVQDVADDN
-208 GRQKMDTAHRN
+208 GRRQIDEAHRN

-229 LILAFFYLSF
+229 LILVFFYLSF
-239 GPQFIAQNVLL
+239 GPQFIAQNVLV
-250 FYPDAINQESFRFF
+250 FCPDAINQESFSFF

-295 EIFRGCVRLPRNSV
+295 EIFSDCVRLPRNSV
-309 LTVMQNDVN
+309 SQ
-318 NWRDHTYNCDGRR
+318 
-331 VTSTR
+331 
-336 KTCVVQQ
+336 

>member
-1 MPDPWSSKEDN
+1 MSDPKSSKEDN

-25 TSALVSNVFLMIT
+25 TSALLSNVFLMIT
-38 VCRNTNLNQRIWQM
+38 VCRNTNLNQRIWQT

-65 LLAGLIPGY
+65 LLAGLVPGY
-74 GGLSYDINIL
+74 GGLFYNISIL

-92 VGLKSLITFAAV
+92 VGLQSLIVAAAV
-104 MTNIVSSG
+104 MTNIVSSC
-112 TIALMSYDRWFAV
+112 TIVLMSYDRWLAV

-135 TKARIKAALAFIWI
+135 TKAKIKAAIASTWI
-149 YSLIFSSLPSMGVA
+149 YSLIFSSLPFLGVA
-163 ISLFTLLYCH
+163 LSLFSLLYCH

-193 LRQHN
+193 LRHHN
-198 NRVHNGADDN
+198 NQVQDVADDN
-208 GRQKMDTAHRN
+208 GRREMDKAHRN

-229 LILAFFYLSF
+229 LILVFFYLSF
-239 GPQFIAQNVLL
+239 GPQFIAQNVLV
-250 FYPDAINQESFRFF
+250 FCPDAINQESFSFF

-295 EIFRGCVRLPRNSV
+295 EIFSDCVRLPRNSV
-309 LTVMQNDVN
+309 SQ
-318 NWRDHTYNCDGRR
+318 
-331 VTSTR
+331 
-336 KTCVVQQ
+336 

>member
-1 MPDPWSSKEDN
+1 MSDPRSSKEDN

-25 TSALVSNVFLMIT
+25 TSALLSNVFLMIT
-38 VCRNTNLNQRIWQM
+38 VCRNTNLNQRIWQT

-65 LLAGLIPGY
+65 LLAGLVPGY
-74 GGLSYDINIL
+74 GGLFYNISIL

-92 VGLKSLITFAAV
+92 VSLQSLIVAAAV
-104 MTNIVSSG
+104 MTNIVSSC
-112 TIALMSYDRWFAV
+112 TIVLMSYDRWLTV

-135 TKARIKAALAFIWI
+135 TKAKIKAAIASTWI
-149 YSLIFSSLPSMGVA
+149 YSLIFSSLPFLGVA
-163 ISLFTLLYCH
+163 LSLFSLLYCH

-193 LRQHN
+193 LRHHN
-198 NRVHNGADDN
+198 NQVQDVADDN
-208 GRQKMDTAHRN
+208 GRRQMDEAHRN

-229 LILAFFYLSF
+229 LILVFFYLSF
-239 GPQFIAQNVLL
+239 GPQFIAQNVLV
-250 FYPDAINQESFRFF
+250 FCPDAINQESFSFF

-295 EIFRGCVRLPRNSV
+295 EIFSDCVRLPRNSV
-309 LTVMQNDVN
+309 SQ
-318 NWRDHTYNCDGRR
+318 
-331 VTSTR
+331 
-336 KTCVVQQ
+336 

>member
-1 MPDPWSSKEDN
+1 MSDPRSSKEDN
-12 FFISQAILSIVFA
+12 FFISQAILSIVFS
-25 TSALVSNVFLMIT
+25 TSALLSNVFLMIT
-38 VCRNTNLNQRIWQM
+38 VCRNTNLNQRIWQT

-65 LLAGLIPGY
+65 LLAGLVPGY
-74 GGLSYDINIL
+74 GGLFYNISIL

-92 VGLKSLITFAAV
+92 VGLQSLIVVAAV
-104 MTNIVSSG
+104 MTNIVSSC
-112 TIALMSYDRWFAV
+112 TIVLMSYDRWLAV

-198 NRVHNGADDN
+198 NRVHDIADDN

-219 RERKMVSAFL
+219 REHKMVSAFL
-229 LILAFFYLSF
+229 LILVFFYLSF
-239 GPQFIAQNVLL
+239 GPQFIAQNVLV
-250 FYPDAINQESFRFF
+250 FCPDAINQESFRFF
-264 LYASNKFLLV
+264 LY
-274 NCCLNPFIYAWRIP
+274 
-288 TYRRAFR
+288 
-295 EIFRGCVRLPRNSV
+295 V
-309 LTVMQNDVN
+309 LT
-318 NWRDHTYNCDGRR
+318 
-331 VTSTR
+331 SFF
-336 KTCVVQQ
+336 